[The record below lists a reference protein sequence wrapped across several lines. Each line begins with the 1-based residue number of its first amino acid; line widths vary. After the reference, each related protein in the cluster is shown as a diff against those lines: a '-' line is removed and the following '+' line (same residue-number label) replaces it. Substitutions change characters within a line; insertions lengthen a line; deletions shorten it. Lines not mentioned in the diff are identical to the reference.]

1 MHSFWRCPSARCSWS
16 CRQCGGMCWSPRPDP
31 RHVASFLPDVF
42 WDDVLHRRHHNDN
55 IEIHPIS
62 IPPQINAYFIKWFL
76 VTFIKLYSTWGWGW
90 DKNMLYS
97 HLQQYKIS
105 CCHHRTNPFTMLI
118 SIKSREA
125 DSSRIFFFLHF
136 VLPHFLK
143 STKQTSDLSI
153 NLKILL
159 ELLRRVGCNM

>member
-1 MHSFWRCPSARCSWS
+1 MG
-16 CRQCGGMCWSPRPDP
+16 QK
-31 RHVASFLPDVF
+31 
-42 WDDVLHRRHHNDN
+42 
-55 IEIHPIS
+55 I
-62 IPPQINAYFIKWFL
+62 
-76 VTFIKLYSTWGWGW
+76 
-90 DKNMLYS
+90 LYS

-159 ELLRRVGCNM
+159 ELLRRVGCNMESSHTIISSLKYRSSKDFAVSTVFLVFLNASILSSLYLCLRLFPISGHFSRNYTLRSGRIIITESNEISN

>member
-55 IEIHPIS
+55 IEIHPIFV
-62 IPPQINAYFIKWFL
+62 PPQINAYFNSMMIWFL

-90 DKNMLYS
+90 DKKYFTPICNNI
-97 HLQQYKIS
+97 KFPAAITG
-105 CCHHRTNPFTMLI
+105 RTPSPCWSQSNQEKQILAEF
-118 SIKSREA
+118 S
-125 DSSRIFFFLHF
+125 FFFTLFFHISWK
-136 VLPHFLK
+136 VPNKL
-143 STKQTSDLSI
+143 QT
-153 NLKILL
+153 
-159 ELLRRVGCNM
+159 